1 MNQKGMGDML
11 KQVSKMKK
19 DMERVNDDLKNR
31 YIEEQS
37 GGGLVSVTVN
47 GQQEIVKISIDP
59 SVLQAG
65 DDGQVDLEMFE
76 DMLIAAI
83 NQAVGKSKAMEMCL
97 TGRMMDAAEAERS
110 GLASRVI
117 PAAQLIEEALAT
129 ATTIAQMS
137 RPSVFMAKASVN
149 RAYETN
155 LAQGVA
161 GERIMFQS
169 LFATEDQKE
178 GMAAFAEKRP
188 PQWKNR

>member
-76 DMLIAAI
+76 DLLIAAI
-83 NQAVGKSKAMEMCL
+83 NQAVGKSKELMNEEMDSA
-97 TGRMMDAAEAERS
+97 TG
-110 GLASRVI
+110 GLAGGF
-117 PAAQLIEEALAT
+117 P
-129 ATTIAQMS
+129 
-137 RPSVFMAKASVN
+137 
-149 RAYETN
+149 
-155 LAQGVA
+155 G
-161 GERIMFQS
+161 MF
-169 LFATEDQKE
+169 
-178 GMAAFAEKRP
+178 
-188 PQWKNR
+188 